1 MIYLYTLAFIFLS
14 LQDFYSYELMLPI
27 VSVMGSILVIAI
39 SFSIHLIFPSSLLV
53 RFPEKLSGLIFSMYI
68 MPLICGLIVSSSI
81 TLNFSNGRL
90 FSFFLLPL
98 LVICFN
104 HLYTI
109 NSKLFLR
116 SFQILLYFHLIFFFF
131 NLFDIYFLGHIFDPM
146 IYWYESQATHFTYI
160 NGFSLRRACGLFQE
174 PGTFSTYY
182 ALLLTGYINLSSRTK
197 EAGNSLLI
205 SLSVLALYCSLS
217 TFGIIFGSIIYFWQ
231 KLYLRSPL
239 IFRILH
245 LTSILSALAFII
257 VRFFATQLS
266 VDSSKAITGL
276 GSRFTTVS
284 WLYENIF
291 SNPIHTLFG
300 FDILNPMA
308 GYVDIGTAFND
319 SGMIVYFFL
328 FTGLVGTTIF
338 LISLAPFLRTKFPVI
353 LLLLLSK
360 LTLFAPISAMIIFTN
375 FIEPRHNKS
384 IP

>member
-1 MIYLYTLAFIFLS
+1 MIYLYTIAFILLS

-27 VSVMGSILVIAI
+27 VSLLGSILVISI
-39 SFSIHLIFPSSLLV
+39 SFSIHLISTSSLLV
-53 RFPEKLSGLIFSMYI
+53 HLPQKLSGLIFSIYI
-68 MPLICGLIVSSSI
+68 MPLFCGLIVSSSF
-81 TLNFSNGRL
+81 TFDFSNGRL

-98 LVICFN
+98 LVICLN
-104 HLYTI
+104 LLYKHDSRRFI
-109 NSKLFLR
+109 R
-116 SFQILLYFHLIFFFF
+116 SFRFLLYFHLIFFFF
-131 NLFDIYFLGHIFDPM
+131 NLFDMYFLGHIFDPM
-146 IYWYESQATHFTYI
+146 QYFDDSQASHFTYI

-231 KLYLRSPL
+231 KLYLRSSL
-239 IFRILH
+239 TFRILH

-375 FIEPRHNKS
+375 FIEPRHNKP
-384 IP
+384 IH